1 MSTDVFARF
10 AKLSTPLISD
20 AALRIGHPLH
30 LAPSGLQPVHE
41 KARMVAGRVAA
52 AKHRGSV
59 DVFLEVISKARK
71 GDVLVID
78 NDGRKDEGC
87 IGDLTALEAWT
98 AGVTGIIVW
107 GCHRD
112 TAELKNIPIAVFTY
126 GSYPAGPV
134 RLDPGTDEPGFAGV
148 PLKSEQFVFADEDG
162 AIFIDAARVE
172 EVLSKAESI
181 ADVERR
187 QAAAIRDG
195 HSLRAQLRFDDYL
208 AKRQRDPSYTLRRHL
223 AEVGGAVEV

>member
-10 AKLSTPLISD
+10 LKLSTPLISD
-20 AALRIGHPLH
+20 AALRIGHPLR
-30 LAPSGLQPVHE
+30 LAPSGLQAVHVQ
-41 KARMVAGRVAA
+41 ARMVAGRVAA

-59 DVFLEVISKARK
+59 DIFLEAMSKARK

-87 IGDLTALEAWT
+87 IGDLTALEAWN
-98 AGVTGIIVW
+98 AGLAGMIVW

-112 TAELKNIPIAVFTY
+112 TAELKNVPIPVFTY

-134 RLDPGTDEPGFAGV
+134 RLDHGVDEPNFAGI
-148 PLKSEQFVFADEDG
+148 PLKNEQFVFADEDG
-162 AIFIDAARVE
+162 AIFIEAARVE
-172 EVLSKAESI
+172 EVLAKAELI

-187 QAAAIRDG
+187 QAAAIRG
-195 HSLRAQLRFDDYL
+195 GQSLRSQLRFDDYL
-208 AKRQRDPSYTLRRHL
+208 AKRQHDPTYTLRRHL
-223 AEVGGAVEV
+223 ETIGGAIEV